1 MAGQPPRIMHVTK
14 SLGLGGTEKAMQ
26 LFVSRL
32 NRERFTPAVF
42 SFKDGERGSLL
53 RAEGIPV
60 FVGSDLLSA
69 LGSFKPDI
77 AHIHRAGW
85 YEPSLLRTLRLARV
99 PRVVETNVFGRFD
112 PSPAANRIDRHLFVS
127 HFCLARYALMNDV
140 PQTSPKCRVLY
151 NPVDTDFFAGHPW
164 TRDFSAKCAGRLSR
178 PDPGKW
184 SRLALNILPVL
195 VRAVPGFTYRVIGA
209 TPEARE
215 YVRAKGLEDHVEF
228 CDPAATDKELAEFLN
243 RICVLAHANDAGE
256 SFGLA
261 IAEAMAAGLPV
272 VTHPSVGLKDNAQLE
287 LVEHG
292 RTGFVA
298 TGTEDY
304 AKAVAWLLNNPDKAR
319 AMGAAG
325 QKKART
331 LFRVQT
337 LTRNLEDLYLEL
349 LGTHPAHETEQR
361 RAPVLDLHPGNPA
374 L

>member
-26 LFVSRL
+26 LFVSHL
-32 NRERFTPAVF
+32 NREQFDPAVF
-42 SFKDGERGSLL
+42 SFRDGERGRAL
-53 RAEGIPV
+53 RAQGIPV
-60 FVGSDLLSA
+60 FVGGDLLSV
-69 LGSFKPDI
+69 LTSFGPDI
-77 AHIHRAGW
+77 VHVHRAGW
-85 YEPSLLRTLRLARV
+85 YEPFLLRTLRLAKV

-112 PSPAANRIDRHLFVS
+112 PSPAAKSIDCHLFVS
-127 HFCLARYALMNDV
+127 HFCLTRYALVNNV
-140 PQTSPKCRVLY
+140 PRTASKYRVLY

-164 TRDFSAKCAGRLSR
+164 TRDFSARCAGRLSR

-195 VRAVPGFTYRVIGA
+195 AQSVPGFTYRVIGA
-209 TPEARE
+209 TPQVRE
-215 YVRAKGLEDHVEF
+215 YVRLKGLEAHVEF

-272 VTHPSVGLKDNAQLE
+272 VTHPSEGLRDNAQLE

-292 RTGFVA
+292 RTGLVA
-298 TGTEDY
+298 SGTEDY
-304 AKAVAWLLNNPDKAR
+304 AHAVAWLLNNPDKAE
-319 AMGAAG
+319 AMGRAG
-325 QKKART
+325 QKKAKA

-349 LGTHPAHETEQR
+349 LNTRPHETEQR
-361 RAPVLDLHPGNPA
+361 RAPVLGLLPGNPA